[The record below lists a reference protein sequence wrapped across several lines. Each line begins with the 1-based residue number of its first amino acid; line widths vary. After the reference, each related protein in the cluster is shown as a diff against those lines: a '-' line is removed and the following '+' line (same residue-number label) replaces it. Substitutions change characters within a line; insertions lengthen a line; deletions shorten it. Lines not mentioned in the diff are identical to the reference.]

1 MGIKNVM
8 KEIQDTRG
16 DLGVTPCHYCKKPTI
31 PEFYCFGCQ
40 TVICESC
47 DHETEWPPIGHTKPE
62 QHPLRYKGKAKKM
75 SKAKELQ
82 AENNN
87 LKIQLAQ
94 AMRERDGWRNTANAR
109 QTDISSLSNTVTNY
123 RQELWSQKAAHQ
135 RQLTQIKLDSQNA
148 VIKAV
153 DFCAQEA
160 AAMLNDQARANQLE
174 IVAAERDA
182 LGKALTYTIDNL
194 TIQK

>member
-1 MGIKNVM
+1 
-8 KEIQDTRG
+8 
-16 DLGVTPCHYCKKPTI
+16 
-31 PEFYCFGCQ
+31 
-40 TVICESC
+40 
-47 DHETEWPPIGHTKPE
+47 
-62 QHPLRYKGKAKKM
+62 M

>member
-1 MGIKNVM
+1 
-8 KEIQDTRG
+8 
-16 DLGVTPCHYCKKPTI
+16 
-31 PEFYCFGCQ
+31 
-40 TVICESC
+40 
-47 DHETEWPPIGHTKPE
+47 
-62 QHPLRYKGKAKKM
+62 M

-87 LKIQLAQ
+87 LKSQLAQ
-94 AMRERDGWRNTANAR
+94 VMRERDSWRNTASAR
-109 QTDISSLSNTVTNY
+109 QTDISSLNNTVTNY

>member
-1 MGIKNVM
+1 
-8 KEIQDTRG
+8 
-16 DLGVTPCHYCKKPTI
+16 
-31 PEFYCFGCQ
+31 
-40 TVICESC
+40 
-47 DHETEWPPIGHTKPE
+47 
-62 QHPLRYKGKAKKM
+62 M

-87 LKIQLAQ
+87 LKSQLAQ
-94 AMRERDGWRNTANAR
+94 VMRERDGWRSTANAR

-194 TIQK
+194 TIQR